1 MRFEALPPPTQ
12 AEVERRL
19 RGREPPGCCVS
30 WRKRGLARAWTRGLA
45 AGLPGA
51 LAAAAAAL
59 DGGGRPAPSQ
69 KAAPVRRAEGT
80 LPARQH
86 APSRQRQAG
95 AGAAL
100 ALRGTR
106 CAGAGAFV
114 TSFRTAVS
122 PKRWWRAGHSWPAS
136 VCPKSSGWRAVG
148 GAEAGRGPASHKP
161 MRRRAT
167 AAFSWT
173 RRPAPTC
180 SSALARSK
188 PVAMRPARRSAQAR
202 VRPPRLAPA
211 MRTWREG
218 WEVTTSRRW
227 GCTPT
232 AAARRPGRCRRRPAD
247 HRPSS
252 PSPVRRSSHHRQTS
266 TRSSSRRSKR

>member
-1 MRFEALPPPTQ
+1 MRCSRTP
-12 AEVERRL
+12 
-19 RGREPPGCCVS
+19 
-30 WRKRGLARAWTRGLA
+30 ARAGRSRAGRRRSRTRPHAEAPARVAGRARPDA
-45 AGLPGA
+45 AG
-51 LAAAAAAL
+51 
-59 DGGGRPAPSQ
+59 DPA
-69 KAAPVRRAEGT
+69 
-80 LPARQH
+80 
-86 APSRQRQAG
+86 
-95 AGAAL
+95 
-100 ALRGTR
+100 
-106 CAGAGAFV
+106 
-114 TSFRTAVS
+114 
-122 PKRWWRAGHSWPAS
+122 WPAS

-167 AAFSWT
+167 AAFIWT

-188 PVAMRPARRSAQAR
+188 PVAVRPPRRSAQAR

-211 MRTWREG
+211 MRTCLEG

-232 AAARRPGRCRRRPAD
+232 AAARRPGRRRRRPAD
-247 HRPSS
+247 HCPSS
-252 PSPVRRSSHHRQTS
+252 PSPVRWSPMRRPYHPRQTS